1 MMKKFKGETMKKTE
15 KMTEEI
21 LLKNKSI
28 DELIRIKMQEELKN
42 AFNNRVGKRSKVIF
56 RNIKDVPVEKI
67 FTKKAVF
74 RVFNR
79 ETQVETLING
89 LQAEALLGM
98 QNDVREKFKR
108 KETDIFSTD
117 TLFVKFDSIEL

>member
-15 KMTEEI
+15 KMTEEV

-42 AFNNRVGKRSKVIF
+42 AFNKRVGRQSKILIK
-56 RNIKDVPVEKI
+56 NIKDVPVEKI
-67 FTKKAVF
+67 FTKKSVF
-74 RVFNR
+74 RVFNK

-98 QNDVREKFKR
+98 QNDIREKFKR

-117 TLFVKFDSIEL
+117 TLFVKFESIEL

>member
-1 MMKKFKGETMKKTE
+1 MMKKFKGEKMKKSE
-15 KMTEEI
+15 KITEEI

-42 AFNNRVGKRSKVIF
+42 AFNKRVGKQAKVIIK
-56 RNIKDVPVEKI
+56 NIKDAPVDKI

-74 RVFNR
+74 RVFNK

-117 TLFVKFDSIEL
+117 TLFVKFESIEL

>member
-42 AFNNRVGKRSKVIF
+42 AFNKRVGRQSKILIK
-56 RNIKDVPVEKI
+56 NIKDVPVEKI
-67 FTKKAVF
+67 FTKKSVF
-74 RVFNR
+74 RVFNK

-117 TLFVKFDSIEL
+117 TLFVKFESLEL

>member
-1 MMKKFKGETMKKTE
+1 MKKTDNL
-15 KMTEEI
+15 KEEV

-42 AFNNRVGKRSKVIF
+42 AFNKRVGKQPKVIIK
-56 RNIKDVPVEKI
+56 NIKDVPVDKI
-67 FTKKAVF
+67 FTKKTVF
-74 RVFNR
+74 KVFNR
-79 ETQVETLING
+79 DTQVETLING
-89 LQAEALLGM
+89 IQAEALIGM

-117 TLFVKFDSIEL
+117 TLFVKFESFEL

>member
-1 MMKKFKGETMKKTE
+1 MKKSE
-15 KMTEEI
+15 KLTEEI

-28 DELIRIKMQEELKN
+28 DELIRIKMQQELKN
-42 AFNNRVGKRSKVIF
+42 AFNKRVGKQSKIIVK
-56 RNIKDVPVEKI
+56 NIKDVPTDKI

-74 RVFNR
+74 RVFNK
-79 ETQVETLING
+79 ETQIETLING
-89 LQAEALLGM
+89 IQAEALIGM

-117 TLFVKFDSIEL
+117 TLFVKFESLEL

>member
-1 MMKKFKGETMKKTE
+1 MKKFKGETMKKTE
-15 KMTEEI
+15 KITEEI

-42 AFNNRVGKRSKVIF
+42 AFNKRVGNQSKVIIKS
-56 RNIKDVPVEKI
+56 IKDVPVEKI

-79 ETQVETLING
+79 ETQIETLING

-117 TLFVKFDSIEL
+117 TLFVKFESIEL

>member
-1 MMKKFKGETMKKTE
+1 MKKTE

-42 AFNNRVGKRSKVIF
+42 AFNKRVGKQSKII
-56 RNIKDVPVEKI
+56 IKDIKDAPVEKI

-74 RVFNR
+74 RVFNK

-98 QNDVREKFKR
+98 QNEVREKFKR

-117 TLFVKFDSIEL
+117 TLFVKFESIEL

>member
-1 MMKKFKGETMKKTE
+1 MKKFKGEKMKKSE

-42 AFNNRVGKRSKVIF
+42 AFNKRVGKQSKVIIK
-56 RNIKDVPVEKI
+56 NIKDVPVEKI

-74 RVFNR
+74 RVFNK
-79 ETQVETLING
+79 ETQIETLING

-117 TLFVKFDSIEL
+117 TLFVKFESIEL

>member
-1 MMKKFKGETMKKTE
+1 MMKKFKGEKMKKSE

-42 AFNNRVGKRSKVIF
+42 AFNKRVGKQSKVII

-74 RVFNR
+74 RVFNK
-79 ETQVETLING
+79 ETQIETLING

-117 TLFVKFDSIEL
+117 TLFVKFESIEL

>member
-15 KMTEEI
+15 KITEEI

-42 AFNNRVGKRSKVIF
+42 AFNKRVGNQSKVIIKS
-56 RNIKDVPVEKI
+56 IKDVPVEKI

-79 ETQVETLING
+79 ETQIETLING

-117 TLFVKFDSIEL
+117 TLFVKFESIEL